1 MDFLVRDPNTG
12 YMVVTPSNSPE
23 NAPRQWKGKA
33 NLFAGITMDNQL
45 VFDLLQIRKLL
56 HIF

>member
-1 MDFLVRDPNTG
+1 
-12 YMVVTPSNSPE
+12 MVVTPSNSPE